1 MWFRALDTDIRRSFR
16 RFGSRPSVI
25 LQAFPSGEAITPAEN
40 TKLYPQERW
49 GMGITT
55 SAEVWNGRLAMLGIL
70 GLIAELMVG
79 QRTTPMIGLL

>member
-1 MWFRALDTDIRRSFR
+1 
-16 RFGSRPSVI
+16 VI
-25 LQAFPSGEAITPAEN
+25 LQFPSVKPLLQPRTPN
-40 TKLYPQERW
+40 SILKNV

-79 QRTTPMIGLL
+79 QGPLP